1 MSAGLI
7 LGISLD
13 GAGAHPAAWREPDAN
28 AAALFTADHV
38 VRLAQHAEAAGF
50 DFVTLDD
57 SFALAEGGPGVVRGQ
72 LDALLTLARVAP
84 VTSTIGLLATVT
96 TTHTEP
102 FHISKNLATLD
113 LVSGGR
119 AGWLVQVSVGEA
131 QARHF
136 GRRPAADVPDLYAE
150 AAEAIDVVRRLWDSW
165 EDGAVIRDAT
175 TGRYIDRDRLHSV
188 DFEGQFF
195 SVRGPS
201 ITPRSPQGQPLVAV
215 HVDNDHA
222 LAVAAAWADIIVI
235 DAASRDDAAKV
246 RARVAATVAS
256 AGRDPS
262 AVFVLVV
269 AAVLL
274 ESTTAAA
281 LSTRA
286 RLDERH
292 ASAQATSLDF
302 AGTPDDLAALFADWT
317 ANAHVDGFVVRPALL
332 PRTLE
337 QFADEVSPLLRA
349 GGLLATRA
357 GATLRERFGLQRP
370 PNRYA
375 EMEMRMEMT

>member
-1 MSAGLI
+1 MSSGLI

-38 VRLAQHAEAAGF
+38 VQLAQLAETAGF

-113 LVSGGR
+113 IVSGGR
-119 AGWLVQVSVGEA
+119 AGWLVHVSAGEA

-136 GRRPAADVPDLYAE
+136 GRRPTGDLPDLYAE
-150 AAEAIDVVRRLWDSW
+150 AAEAIDVVGRLWDSW
-165 EDGAVIRDAT
+165 EDGAVIRDAP
-175 TGRYIDRDRLHSV
+175 TGRYIDRDRLHYV
-188 DFEGQFF
+188 NFEGQFF

-215 HVDNDHA
+215 HVVNDHA
-222 LAVAAAWADIIVI
+222 LAVAAAWADIVVI
-235 DAASRDDAAKV
+235 DAVSRDDAAQM
-246 RARVAATVAS
+246 RARVAAMVAA

-262 AVFVLVV
+262 TVYVL
-269 AAVLL
+269 
-274 ESTTAAA
+274 
-281 LSTRA
+281 
-286 RLDERH
+286 
-292 ASAQATSLDF
+292 SLI
-302 AGTPDDLAALFADWT
+302 
-317 ANAHVDGFVVRPALL
+317 HI
-332 PRTLE
+332 
-337 QFADEVSPLLRA
+337 
-349 GGLLATRA
+349 
-357 GATLRERFGLQRP
+357 
-370 PNRYA
+370 
-375 EMEMRMEMT
+375 